1 MKNILWSDYSH
12 HFAKKHLVA
21 AFTNSNFPYS
31 RSIDR
36 LEFAKSL
43 ELDYHNIIEPSQV
56 HSNNVEICTKSG
68 VVENTDGVITR
79 NRELVLSI
87 QVADCIPVYIFDKQ
101 NHNFGLVHAGWRGVQ
116 SGIVENSIEKMLQ
129 LNSDSKDI
137 KILLGPSIRQCC
149 FEVGPEVGNIFDT
162 KFQYNGK
169 ADRTQLD
176 LQGVVFSKLIENGI
190 MRNKIIDVEEC
201 TCCSNKY
208 HSFRR
213 DGEKAGRMIAM
224 IGWKNK
230 KLSRNI

>member
-12 HFAKKHLVA
+12 HFAENHFVA

-31 RSIDR
+31 RSNDR
-36 LEFAKSL
+36 PEFAKSL

-68 VVENTDGVITR
+68 VTENTDGVITI

-87 QVADCIPVYIFDKQ
+87 QVADCIPIFIFDKQ

-116 SGIVENSIEKMLQ
+116 SGIVKNSIEKMLQ
-129 LNSDSKDI
+129 LNSDLKDI

-149 FEVGPEVGNIFDT
+149 FEVGPEVGKLFDIIHQLT
-162 KFQYNGK
+162 GNR
-169 ADRTQLD
+169 DRLLLD
-176 LQGVVFSKLIENGI
+176 LQGVVKNQLVELGIEFGN
-190 MRNKIIDVEEC
+190 IIDVEEC
-201 TCCSNKY
+201 TCCSNKH

-230 KLSRNI
+230 N